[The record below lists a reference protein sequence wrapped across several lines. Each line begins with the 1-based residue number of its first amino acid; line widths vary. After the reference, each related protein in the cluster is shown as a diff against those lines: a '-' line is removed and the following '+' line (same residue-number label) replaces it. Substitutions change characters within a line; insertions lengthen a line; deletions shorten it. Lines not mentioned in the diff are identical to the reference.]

1 MEEIKANIFVA
12 KKNKIE
18 GRVFFF
24 FFKKKNLSM
33 EAMITGHSLVG
44 GWR

>member
-12 KKNKIE
+12 KKKLKLRE
-18 GRVFFF
+18 GFF

>member
-24 FFKKKNLSM
+24 LKKKNLSM
-33 EAMITGHSLVG
+33 EAMITGH
-44 GWR
+44 